1 MSMVRAMRM
10 LNSVEAGTT
19 DASALQTLL
28 ADAGRLSEW
37 AAMLSM
43 RGQVER
49 MVSSQATMNAVCG
62 SSRAI
67 GALLANPRASAVLY
81 HKDYLPLVAPNAWA
95 VYAPRLDQFELS
107 GTGGNEVARW
117 RNALGLT
124 TRDLVQGTSANRP
137 LLNGTDSPALGIPTL
152 QFDGSNDVLDAGE
165 AFSQAAA
172 YTVFVVYRRG
182 NTNQHGLFGN
192 SSASQGLGADGAST
206 PRYDGGSAG
215 DFSNNAGASGAWALG
230 RYRRQSAALLYH
242 SLNGGSDSAAITSN
256 IPDFATTN
264 AKVGAA
270 GLSSG
275 QRYLN
280 GRIAE
285 VWLLAGNGDAS
296 TPELQRITN
305 LLKNKYGL

>member
-1 MSMVRAMRM
+1 MSMVRAIRL

-19 DASALQTLL
+19 DATALQTLL

-49 MVSSQATMNAVCG
+49 MVSSPTTMNAVCG
-62 SSRAI
+62 SARAL

-137 LLNGTDSPALGIPTL
+137 LLNGTNSPVLGIPTL

-165 AFSQAAA
+165 AFNQPTA

-182 NTNQHGLFGN
+182 NTAQHGLFG
-192 SSASQGLGADGAST
+192 SSTHGVGADGVST
-206 PRYDGGSAG
+206 PQYDNNSATGS
-215 DFSNNAGASGAWALG
+215 FSNSAGASGAWALG
-230 RYRRQSAALLYH
+230 RYRRQSAALFYH
-242 SLNGGSDSAAITSN
+242 SLNGGTDSTAVTTG
-256 IPDFATTN
+256 IPDFATNT
-264 AKVGAA
+264 ARVGAA
-270 GLSSG
+270 NIQGG
-275 QRYLN
+275 MRYLN

-296 TPELQRITN
+296 TAEVTRITN
-305 LLKNKYGL
+305 LLKTKYNL